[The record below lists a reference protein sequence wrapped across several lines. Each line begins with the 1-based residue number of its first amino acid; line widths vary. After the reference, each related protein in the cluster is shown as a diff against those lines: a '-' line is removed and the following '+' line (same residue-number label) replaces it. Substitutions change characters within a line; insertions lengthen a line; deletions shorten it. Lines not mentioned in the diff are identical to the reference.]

1 MIMSKYIT
9 RVQLKDAEQGDYDRL
24 DKEMEKG
31 SFVRVRQPGASP
43 GSITDGVREY
53 SYRGI
58 TTIQA
63 VITAAYTAAGRLGR
77 QYSLTVIKEKR
88 VIPV

>member
-1 MIMSKYIT
+1 MSKYIT
-9 RVQLKDAEQGDYDRL
+9 RVHLKNAEQGDYDRL

-31 SFVRVRQPGASP
+31 SFVRVRQPGVSP
-43 GSITDGVREY
+43 GSTVQGAREY
-53 SYRGI
+53 RYHGI

-77 QYSLTVIKEKR
+77 QYSLTVMKEKR
-88 VIPV
+88 VIPA

>member
-1 MIMSKYIT
+1 MSKYIT
-9 RVQLKDAEQGDYDRL
+9 RVQIKNAEQGDYDRL

-31 SFVRVRQPGASP
+31 SFIRVRQSKVSP
-43 GSITDGVREY
+43 GSLTGGVREY
-53 SYRGI
+53 SYHGV

-63 VITAAYTAAGRLGR
+63 VITAAYTAAARLGR

-88 VIPV
+88 VVPA

>member
-1 MIMSKYIT
+1 MSKYIT
-9 RVQLKDAEQGDYDRL
+9 RVQLKNAEQGDYDRL

-31 SFVRVRQPGASP
+31 SFVRVGLSEVSP
-43 GSITDGVREY
+43 GSIGGGSREY
-53 SYRGI
+53 RYHGV

-77 QYSLTVIKEKR
+77 QYSLTVMKEKR